1 MLTTIRQGKGYYIR
15 ATSGEGLTPKEKYE
29 ELQINVCKAT
39 GIKLELIK
47 KKNRKREVVLCRY
60 LIFYIARHNGLGSFK
75 FLATNLNGFDHST
88 VMHGVGLIQ
97 DLLDSNDKEIKV
109 LFNSCKHLLR
119 A

>member
-39 GIKLELIK
+39 GILIEDLKSRCRDREL
-47 KKNRKREVVLCRY
+47 V
-60 LIFYIARHNGLGSFK
+60 IARQICIYIGRMNGLGSHK
-75 FLATNLNGFDHST
+75 FLAY
-88 VMHGVGLIQ
+88 GVGLINHSTSIHAIQ
-97 DLLDSNDKEIKV
+97 MVNDLIQANDTMF
-109 LFNSCKHLLR
+109 LNSWNQCKHLLR